1 MKFTSLSLGLNYH
14 HIFNGKSNSSF
25 MDRLKINSLFRGKY
39 HSITIGM
46 YLLFYGQVVSAED
59 KAIEV
64 IEVSGQAIINH
75 GFSPKNTA
83 INGPFGDDLALADIA
98 RSMTPITNEMMEQ
111 LNITDL
117 QDILAVT
124 PSSYAASGFGAPSLP
139 TLRGQLGELFQDG
152 MRRQAG
158 NNGFGVPLSFN
169 SVDQLDVIKGAPPVL
184 FGSSQRNG
192 GFVNLQSKRASTDK
206 SLAKVKLTAGRWDQY
221 SAQLD
226 IAAPIVEGESGFRIS
241 AEHVDNG
248 SFYDYSSFK
257 SDSFYAAFH
266 LLPDS
271 QSTWD
276 INFELYQVE
285 FTDNAGINRPT
296 QALIDSGLYITG
308 QGVQPN
314 GSTVP
319 GAGAVVSP
327 TGQVKIAR
335 STVLTDP
342 DNENEAK
349 TFLLHSIYTREI
361 TDQIRLKNTTYYQ
374 HLTRDE
380 IAQNSFVEIIDGAD
394 TAQNRLELSYDWNS
408 QQQTIFAFD
417 VRYNKVRGY
426 SQFTT
431 EADDPIDLTG
441 SLENRRIPLTAEQQS
456 RLVELRPGLFVSPG
470 GQYDINNDN
479 AGDYSL
485 SDTTDSTSWQ
495 TGFAIQQD
503 SQWSERLRT
512 NFGYRIDFY
521 DVEARDPIA
530 PTGQIAA
537 RDSINEI
544 LHSGQASINY
554 KLNADLTVYA
564 ATSYNE
570 ATSNSMA
577 GGTSLGADN
586 LISEQNFATENTL
599 NEVGIKYIPDNSAW
613 YVDGSVFNQ
622 RRSLRNRDGSNTG
635 IKTKGVEL
643 QVFYDAAPY
652 WFNIGYSYLDARYDN
667 SSSSQNSGQIADAFD
682 NSRPDIIQGTSVG
695 APNFTA
701 FAPSERRVQG
711 IPEQTLSVNGGIYLS
726 ESWQAGFAALYTSS
740 YPLDFLATVN
750 IRDQYTL
757 GINTSYRINEQT
769 KLRFDINNVT
779 NQKNWRPVFEGGY
792 FGSTLVFPELPVHA
806 KLTLTHSF

>member
-1 MKFTSLSLGLNYH
+1 MVNDNKLGRQMKYSLIALSIH
-14 HIFNGKSNSSF
+14 FIFQ
-25 MDRLKINSLFRGKY
+25 
-39 HSITIGM
+39 T
-46 YLLFYGQVVSAED
+46 QT
-59 KAIEV
+59 AIAQEVEKTGVEV
-64 IEVSGQAIINH
+64 IEVSGERIINH

-83 INGPFGDDLALADIA
+83 INGPFGDDLGLADIA
-98 RSMTPITNEMMEQ
+98 RSMTPITSAMMEQ

-117 QDILAVT
+117 QDILAIT
-124 PSSYAASGFGAPSLP
+124 PSSYSASGFGAPSLP

-169 SVDQLDVIKGAPPVL
+169 SVEQLDVIKGAPPVL

-192 GFVNLQSKRASTDK
+192 GFVNLQSKRASTQE
-206 SLAKVKLTAGRWDQY
+206 SAAKVKFTAGRWDQY

-226 IAAPIVEGESGFRIS
+226 ISAPIVKGESGFRIS
-241 AEHVDNG
+241 AEHIDNG
-248 SFYDYSSFK
+248 SFYDHSSFE
-257 SDSFYAAFH
+257 SDSLYAALRF
-266 LLPDS
+266 LPDDK
-271 QSTWD
+271 STWD
-276 INFELYQVE
+276 INFEFYQVE

-296 QALIDSGLYITG
+296 QALIDHGLYITG

-314 GSTVP
+314 GSLIP
-319 GAGAVVSP
+319 GAGAIISP
-327 TGQVKIAR
+327 TGQVQISR

-342 DNENEAK
+342 DNANEAE
-349 TFLLHSIYTREI
+349 TFLLHSIYTRELSGQ
-361 TDQIRLKNTTYYQ
+361 TRLKNSTYYQ

-380 IAQNSFVEIIDGAD
+380 IAQNSFVEIIDAAD
-394 TAQNRLELSYDWNS
+394 TAQNRLELSHDWNN

-441 SLENRRIPLTAEQQS
+441 PIENRRIPLTPEQQA
-456 RLVELRPGLFVSPG
+456 RLVELSPGVFVSPG

-479 AGDYSL
+479 VGDFSL

-530 PTGQIAA
+530 PVGQVAA
-537 RDSINEI
+537 QDSINKI

-554 KLNADLTVYA
+554 KLDTDLTIYA

-577 GGTSLGADN
+577 GGNSLGADN

-613 YVDGSVFNQ
+613 YVDGSIFNQ

-652 WFNIGYSYLDARYDN
+652 WFNVSYSYLDARYDN
-667 SSSSQNSGQIADAFD
+667 SASSQSSSQIADAFD

-695 APNFTA
+695 APSFTA
-701 FAPSERRVQG
+701 FAPSTRRVQG
-711 IPEQTLSVNGGIYLS
+711 IPEQSLSVNGGIYLT
-726 ESWQAGFAALYTSS
+726 EFWQAGFASLYTSS
-740 YPLDFLATVN
+740 YPLDYLATVN

-757 GINTSYRINEQT
+757 GLNTSYTIAENT
-769 KLRFDINNVT
+769 KVRFDINNVT

-792 FGSTLVFPELPVHA
+792 FGSTLVFPELPINA

>member
-1 MKFTSLSLGLNYH
+1 MVNDNKLGRQMKYSLIALSIH
-14 HIFNGKSNSSF
+14 FIFQ
-25 MDRLKINSLFRGKY
+25 
-39 HSITIGM
+39 T
-46 YLLFYGQVVSAED
+46 QT
-59 KAIEV
+59 AIAQEVEKTGVEV
-64 IEVSGQAIINH
+64 IEVSGERIINH

-83 INGPFGDDLALADIA
+83 INGPFGDDLGLADIA
-98 RSMTPITNEMMEQ
+98 RSMTPITSAMMEQ

-117 QDILAVT
+117 QDILAIT
-124 PSSYAASGFGAPSLP
+124 PSSYSASGFGAPSLP

-169 SVDQLDVIKGAPPVL
+169 SVEQLDVIKGAPPVL

-192 GFVNLQSKRASTDK
+192 GFVNLQSKRASTQE
-206 SLAKVKLTAGRWDQY
+206 SAAKVKFTAGRWDQY

-226 IAAPIVEGESGFRIS
+226 ISAPIVKGESGFRIS
-241 AEHVDNG
+241 AEHIDNG
-248 SFYDYSSFK
+248 SFYDHSSFE
-257 SDSFYAAFH
+257 SDSLYAAFRF
-266 LLPDS
+266 LPDDK
-271 QSTWD
+271 STWD
-276 INFELYQVE
+276 INFEFYQVE

-296 QALIDSGLYITG
+296 QALIDNGLYITG

-314 GSTVP
+314 GSLIP
-319 GAGAVVSP
+319 GAGAIISP
-327 TGQVKIAR
+327 TGQVKISR

-342 DNENEAK
+342 DNANEAE
-349 TFLLHSIYTREI
+349 TFLLHSIYTRELSGQ
-361 TDQIRLKNTTYYQ
+361 TRLKNSTYYQ

-380 IAQNSFVEIIDGAD
+380 IAQNSFVEIIDAAD
-394 TAQNRLELSYDWNS
+394 TAQNRLELSHDWNN

-441 SLENRRIPLTAEQQS
+441 PIENRRIPLTPEQQA
-456 RLVELRPGLFVSPG
+456 RLVELSPGVFVSPG

-479 AGDYSL
+479 VGDFSL

-530 PTGQIAA
+530 PVNQVAA
-537 RDSINEI
+537 QDSINKT

-554 KLNADLTVYA
+554 KLDTDLTIYA

-577 GGTSLGADN
+577 GGNSLGADN

-613 YVDGSVFNQ
+613 YLDGSIFNQ

-652 WFNIGYSYLDARYDN
+652 WFNVSYSYLDARYDN
-667 SSSSQNSGQIADAFD
+667 SASSQSSSKIADAFD

-695 APNFTA
+695 APSFTA
-701 FAPSERRVQG
+701 FAPSTRRVQG
-711 IPEQTLSVNGGIYLS
+711 IPEQSLSVNGGIYLS
-726 ESWQAGFAALYTSS
+726 EFWQAGFAALYTSS
-740 YPLDFLATVN
+740 YPLDYLATVN

-757 GINTSYRINEQT
+757 GLNTSYTIAENT
-769 KLRFDINNVT
+769 KVRFDINNVT

-792 FGSTLVFPELPVHA
+792 FGSTLVFPELPINA

>member
-1 MKFTSLSLGLNYH
+1 MVNDNKLGRQMKYSLIALSIH
-14 HIFNGKSNSSF
+14 FIFQ
-25 MDRLKINSLFRGKY
+25 
-39 HSITIGM
+39 T
-46 YLLFYGQVVSAED
+46 QT
-59 KAIEV
+59 AIAQEVEKTGVEV
-64 IEVSGQAIINH
+64 IEVSGERIINH

-83 INGPFGDDLALADIA
+83 INGPFGDDLGLADIA
-98 RSMTPITNEMMEQ
+98 RSMTPITSAMMEQ

-117 QDILAVT
+117 QDILAIT
-124 PSSYAASGFGAPSLP
+124 PSSYSASGFGAPSLP

-169 SVDQLDVIKGAPPVL
+169 SVEQLDVIKGAPPVL

-192 GFVNLQSKRASTDK
+192 GFVNLQSKRASTQE
-206 SLAKVKLTAGRWDQY
+206 SAAKVKFTAGRWDQY

-226 IAAPIVEGESGFRIS
+226 ISAPIVKGESGFRIS
-241 AEHVDNG
+241 AEHIDNG
-248 SFYDYSSFK
+248 SFYDHSSFE
-257 SDSFYAAFH
+257 SDSLYAAFRF
-266 LLPDS
+266 LPDDK
-271 QSTWD
+271 STWD
-276 INFELYQVE
+276 INFEFYQVE

-296 QALIDSGLYITG
+296 QALIDHGLYITG

-314 GSTVP
+314 GSLIP
-319 GAGAVVSP
+319 GAGAIISP
-327 TGQVKIAR
+327 TGQVKISR

-342 DNENEAK
+342 DNANEAE
-349 TFLLHSIYTREI
+349 TFLLHSIYTRELSGQ
-361 TDQIRLKNTTYYQ
+361 TRLKNSTYYQ

-380 IAQNSFVEIIDGAD
+380 IAQNSFVEIIDAAD
-394 TAQNRLELSYDWNS
+394 TAQNRLELSHDWNN

-441 SLENRRIPLTAEQQS
+441 PIENRRIPLTPEQQA
-456 RLVELRPGLFVSPG
+456 RLVELSPGVFVSPG

-479 AGDYSL
+479 VGDFSL

-530 PTGQIAA
+530 PVGQVAA
-537 RDSINEI
+537 QDSINKI

-554 KLNADLTVYA
+554 KLDTDLTIYA

-577 GGTSLGADN
+577 GGNSLGADN

-599 NEVGIKYIPDNSAW
+599 NEIGIKYIPDNSAW
-613 YVDGSVFNQ
+613 YVDGSIFNQ

-652 WFNIGYSYLDARYDN
+652 WFNVSYSYLDARYDN
-667 SSSSQNSGQIADAFD
+667 SASSQSSSQIADAFD

-695 APNFTA
+695 APSFTA
-701 FAPSERRVQG
+701 FAPSTRRVQG
-711 IPEQTLSVNGGIYLS
+711 IPEQSLSINGGIYLT
-726 ESWQAGFAALYTSS
+726 EFWQAGFAALYTSS
-740 YPLDFLATVN
+740 YPLDYLATVN

-757 GINTSYRINEQT
+757 GLNTSYTIAENT
-769 KLRFDINNVT
+769 KVRFDINNVT

-792 FGSTLVFPELPVHA
+792 FGSTLVFPELPINA

>member
-1 MKFTSLSLGLNYH
+1 MVNDKKLGRQMKYSLIALSIH
-14 HIFNGKSNSSF
+14 FIFQ
-25 MDRLKINSLFRGKY
+25 
-39 HSITIGM
+39 T
-46 YLLFYGQVVSAED
+46 QT
-59 KAIEV
+59 AIAQEVEKTGVEV
-64 IEVSGQAIINH
+64 IEVSGERIINH

-83 INGPFGDDLALADIA
+83 INGPFGDDLGLADIA
-98 RSMTPITNEMMEQ
+98 RSMTPITSAMMEQ

-117 QDILAVT
+117 QDILAIT
-124 PSSYAASGFGAPSLP
+124 PSSYSASGFGAPSLP

-169 SVDQLDVIKGAPPVL
+169 SVEQLDVIKGAPPVL

-192 GFVNLQSKRASTDK
+192 GFVNLQSKRASTQE
-206 SLAKVKLTAGRWDQY
+206 SAAKVKFTAGRWDQY

-226 IAAPIVEGESGFRIS
+226 ISAPIVKGESGFRIS
-241 AEHVDNG
+241 AEHIDNG
-248 SFYDYSSFK
+248 SFYDHSSFE
-257 SDSFYAAFH
+257 SDSLYAAFRF
-266 LLPDS
+266 LPDDK
-271 QSTWD
+271 STWD
-276 INFELYQVE
+276 INFEFYQVE

-296 QALIDSGLYITG
+296 QALIDHGLYITG

-314 GSTVP
+314 GSLIP
-319 GAGAVVSP
+319 GAGAIISP
-327 TGQVKIAR
+327 TGQVQISR

-342 DNENEAK
+342 DNANEAE
-349 TFLLHSIYTREI
+349 TFLLHSIYTRELSGQ
-361 TDQIRLKNTTYYQ
+361 TRLKNSTYYQ

-380 IAQNSFVEIIDGAD
+380 IAQNSFVEIIDAAD
-394 TAQNRLELSYDWNS
+394 TAQNRLELSHDWNN

-441 SLENRRIPLTAEQQS
+441 PIENRRIPLTPEQQA
-456 RLVELRPGLFVSPG
+456 RLVELSPGVFVSPG

-479 AGDYSL
+479 VGDFSL

-530 PTGQIAA
+530 PIGQVAA
-537 RDSINEI
+537 QDSINKI

-554 KLNADLTVYA
+554 KLDTDLTIYA

-577 GGTSLGADN
+577 GGNSLGGDN

-599 NEVGIKYIPDNSAW
+599 NEIGIKYIPDNSAW
-613 YVDGSVFNQ
+613 YLDGSIFNQ

-652 WFNIGYSYLDARYDN
+652 WFNVSYSYLDARYDN
-667 SSSSQNSGQIADAFD
+667 SASSQSSSKIADAFD

-695 APNFTA
+695 APSFTA
-701 FAPSERRVQG
+701 FAPSTRRVQG
-711 IPEQTLSVNGGIYLS
+711 IPEQSLSINGGIYLT
-726 ESWQAGFAALYTSS
+726 EFWQAGFAALYTSS
-740 YPLDFLATVN
+740 YPLDYLATVN

-757 GINTSYRINEQT
+757 GLNTSYTIAENT
-769 KLRFDINNVT
+769 KVRFDINNVT

-792 FGSTLVFPELPVHA
+792 FGSTLVFPELPINA

>member
-1 MKFTSLSLGLNYH
+1 MVNDNKLGRQMKYSLIALSIH
-14 HIFNGKSNSSF
+14 FIFQ
-25 MDRLKINSLFRGKY
+25 
-39 HSITIGM
+39 T
-46 YLLFYGQVVSAED
+46 QT
-59 KAIEV
+59 AIAQEVEKTGVEV
-64 IEVSGQAIINH
+64 IEVSGERIINH

-83 INGPFGDDLALADIA
+83 INGPFGDDLGLADIA
-98 RSMTPITNEMMEQ
+98 RSMTPITSAMMEQ

-117 QDILAVT
+117 QDILAIT
-124 PSSYAASGFGAPSLP
+124 PSSYSASGFGAPSLP

-169 SVDQLDVIKGAPPVL
+169 SVEQLDVIKGAPPVL

-192 GFVNLQSKRASTDK
+192 GFVNLQSKRASTQE
-206 SLAKVKLTAGRWDQY
+206 SAAKVKFTAGRWDQY

-226 IAAPIVEGESGFRIS
+226 ISAPIVKGESGFRIS
-241 AEHVDNG
+241 AEHIDNG
-248 SFYDYSSFK
+248 SFYDHSSFE
-257 SDSFYAAFH
+257 SDSLYAAFRF
-266 LLPDS
+266 LPDDK
-271 QSTWD
+271 STWD
-276 INFELYQVE
+276 INFEFYQVE

-296 QALIDSGLYITG
+296 QALIDNGLYITG

-314 GSTVP
+314 GSLIP
-319 GAGAVVSP
+319 GAGAIISP
-327 TGQVKIAR
+327 TGQVKISR

-342 DNENEAK
+342 DNANEAE
-349 TFLLHSIYTREI
+349 TFLLHSIYTRELSGQ
-361 TDQIRLKNTTYYQ
+361 TRLKNSTYYQ

-380 IAQNSFVEIIDGAD
+380 IAQNSFVEIIDAAD
-394 TAQNRLELSYDWNS
+394 TAQNRLELSHDWNN

-417 VRYNKVRGY
+417 VRYNKVSGY

-441 SLENRRIPLTAEQQS
+441 PIENRRIPLTPEQQA
-456 RLVELRPGLFVSPG
+456 RLVELSPGVFVSPG

-479 AGDYSL
+479 VGDFSL

-530 PTGQIAA
+530 PVGQVAA
-537 RDSINEI
+537 QDSINKI

-554 KLNADLTVYA
+554 KLDTDLTIYA

-577 GGTSLGADN
+577 GGNSLGADN

-599 NEVGIKYIPDNSAW
+599 NEIGIKYIPDNSAW
-613 YVDGSVFNQ
+613 YVDGSIFNQ

-652 WFNIGYSYLDARYDN
+652 WFNVSYSYLDARYDN
-667 SSSSQNSGQIADAFD
+667 SASSQSSSQIADAFD
-682 NSRPDIIQGTSVG
+682 NSRPDIIQGSSVG
-695 APNFTA
+695 APSFTA
-701 FAPSERRVQG
+701 FAPSTRRVQG
-711 IPEQTLSVNGGIYLS
+711 IPEQSLSINGGIYLT
-726 ESWQAGFAALYTSS
+726 EFWQAGFAALYTSS
-740 YPLDFLATVN
+740 YPLDYLATVN

-757 GINTSYRINEQT
+757 GLNTSYTIAENT
-769 KLRFDINNVT
+769 KVRFDINNVT

-792 FGSTLVFPELPVHA
+792 FGSTLVFPELPINA

>member
-1 MKFTSLSLGLNYH
+1 MKYSLIALSIH
-14 HIFNGKSNSSF
+14 F
-25 MDRLKINSLFRGKY
+25 MFQAQIA
-39 HSITIGM
+39 
-46 YLLFYGQVVSAED
+46 SAQEANKTD
-59 KAIEV
+59 FEV
-64 IEVSGQAIINH
+64 IEVSGQRIINH
-75 GFSPKNTA
+75 GFSPKNTK
-83 INGPFGDDLALADIA
+83 ISGPFGDDLGLADIA
-98 RSMTPITNEMMEQ
+98 RSMTPITSAMMEQ

-124 PSSYAASGFGAPSLP
+124 PSSYSATGFGAPSLP

-169 SVDQLDVIKGAPPVL
+169 AVDQLDVIKGAPPVL

-192 GFVNLQSKRASTDK
+192 GFVNLQSKRASTQE
-206 SLAKVKLTAGRWDQY
+206 SAAKVKFTAGRWDQY
-221 SAQLD
+221 SAELD
-226 IAAPIVEGESGFRIS
+226 ISAPIVNGESGFRIS
-241 AEHVDNG
+241 AEHIDNG
-248 SFYDYSSFK
+248 SFYDHSSFE
-257 SDSFYAAFH
+257 SDSLYAAFR
-266 LLPDS
+266 LLPDEK
-271 QSTWD
+271 STWD
-276 INFELYQVE
+276 INFEFYQVE

-296 QALIDSGLYITG
+296 QALIDHSLYITG

-314 GSTVP
+314 GSLIP
-319 GAGAVVSP
+319 GAGAIISP
-327 TGQVKIAR
+327 TGQVQISR

-342 DNENEAK
+342 DNANEAE
-349 TFLLHSIYTREI
+349 TFLLHSIYTRELSGQ
-361 TDQIRLKNTTYYQ
+361 TRLKNSTYYQ

-380 IAQNSFVEIIDGAD
+380 IAQNSFVEIIDAAD
-394 TAQNRLELSYDWNS
+394 TAQNRLEISHDWNS

-441 SLENRRIPLTAEQQS
+441 PIGSRRIPLTAAQQA
-456 RLVELRPGLFVSPG
+456 RLVELSPGVFVSPG

-479 AGDYSL
+479 VGDFSL

-503 SQWSERLRT
+503 SEWSDRLRT

-530 PTGQIAA
+530 PAGQIAA

-554 KLNADLTVYA
+554 KLDTDLTIYA

-577 GGTSLGADN
+577 GGNSLGGDN

-613 YVDGSVFNQ
+613 YLDGSIFNQ
-622 RRSLRNRDGSNTG
+622 RRSLRNRDGSNSG

-652 WFNIGYSYLDARYDN
+652 WFNISYSYLDARYDKSASFQ
-667 SSSSQNSGQIADAFD
+667 SSSQIADAFD

-701 FAPSERRVQG
+701 FSPSTRRVQG
-711 IPEQTLSVNGGIYLS
+711 IPEQSLSVNGGIYLN
-726 ESWQAGFAALYTSS
+726 EYWQAGFAALYTSS

-757 GINTSYRINEQT
+757 GLNTSYTIAENT
-769 KLRFDINNVT
+769 KVRFDINNVT

-792 FGSTLVFPELPVHA
+792 FGSTLVFPELPINA

>member
-1 MKFTSLSLGLNYH
+1 MVNDNKLGRQMKYSLIALSIH
-14 HIFNGKSNSSF
+14 FIFQ
-25 MDRLKINSLFRGKY
+25 
-39 HSITIGM
+39 T
-46 YLLFYGQVVSAED
+46 QT
-59 KAIEV
+59 AIAQEVEKTGVEV
-64 IEVSGQAIINH
+64 IEVSGERIINH

-83 INGPFGDDLALADIA
+83 INGPFGDDLGLADIA
-98 RSMTPITNEMMEQ
+98 RSMTPITSAMMEQ

-117 QDILAVT
+117 QDILAIT
-124 PSSYAASGFGAPSLP
+124 PSSYSASGFGAPSLP

-169 SVDQLDVIKGAPPVL
+169 SVEQLDVIKGAPPVL

-192 GFVNLQSKRASTDK
+192 GFVNLQSKRASTQE
-206 SLAKVKLTAGRWDQY
+206 SAAKVKFTAGRWDQY

-226 IAAPIVEGESGFRIS
+226 ISAPIVKGESGFRIS
-241 AEHVDNG
+241 AEHIDNG
-248 SFYDYSSFK
+248 SFYDHSSFE
-257 SDSFYAAFH
+257 SDSLYAAFRF
-266 LLPDS
+266 LPDDKI
-271 QSTWD
+271 TWD
-276 INFELYQVE
+276 INFEFYQVE

-296 QALIDSGLYITG
+296 QALIDHGLYITG

-314 GSTVP
+314 GSLIP
-319 GAGAVVSP
+319 GAGAIISP
-327 TGQVKIAR
+327 TGQVQISR

-342 DNENEAK
+342 DNANEAE
-349 TFLLHSIYTREI
+349 TFLLHSIYTRELSGQ
-361 TDQIRLKNTTYYQ
+361 TRLKNSTYYQ

-380 IAQNSFVEIIDGAD
+380 IAQNSFVEIIDAAD
-394 TAQNRLELSYDWNS
+394 TAQNRLELSHDWNN

-441 SLENRRIPLTAEQQS
+441 PIENRRIPLTLEQQA
-456 RLVELRPGLFVSPG
+456 RLVELSPGVFVSPG

-479 AGDYSL
+479 VGDFSL

-530 PTGQIAA
+530 PVGQVAA
-537 RDSINEI
+537 QDSINKI

-554 KLNADLTVYA
+554 KLDTDLTIYA

-577 GGTSLGADN
+577 GGNSLGGDN

-613 YVDGSVFNQ
+613 YLDGSIFNQ

-652 WFNIGYSYLDARYDN
+652 WFNVSYSYLDARYDN
-667 SSSSQNSGQIADAFD
+667 SASSQSSSQIADAFD
-682 NSRPDIIQGTSVG
+682 NSRPDIIQGSSVG
-695 APNFTA
+695 APSFTA
-701 FAPSERRVQG
+701 FAPSTRRVQG
-711 IPEQTLSVNGGIYLS
+711 IPEQSLSINGGIYLT
-726 ESWQAGFAALYTSS
+726 EFWQAGFAALYTSS
-740 YPLDFLATVN
+740 YPLDYLATVN

-757 GINTSYRINEQT
+757 GLNTSYTIAENT
-769 KLRFDINNVT
+769 KVRFDINNVT

-792 FGSTLVFPELPVHA
+792 FGSTLVFPELPINA

>member
-1 MKFTSLSLGLNYH
+1 MKYSLVALSIHFTFLP
-14 HIFNGKSNSSF
+14 HIVNATNASNS
-25 MDRLKINSLFRGKY
+25 D
-39 HSITIGM
+39 
-46 YLLFYGQVVSAED
+46 
-59 KAIEV
+59 IEV
-64 IEVSGQAIINH
+64 IEVAGQRIINH
-75 GFSPKNTA
+75 GFSPKNTKVS
-83 INGPFGDDLALADIA
+83 GPFGDDLDLDDIA
-98 RSMTPITNEMMEQ
+98 RSMTPITSAMMEQ

-124 PSSYAASGFGAPSLP
+124 PNSYSASGFGAPSLP

-169 SVDQLDVIKGAPPVL
+169 AVDQLDVIKGAPPVL

-192 GFVNLQSKRASTDK
+192 GFVNLQSKRASTEK
-206 SLAKVKLTAGRWDQY
+206 SLAKLKLTAARWDQY

-226 IAAPIVEGESGFRIS
+226 MGAPIVEGKSGFRIS
-241 AEHVDNG
+241 AERIDNG
-248 SFYDYSSFK
+248 SFYDYSSFE
-257 SDSFYAAFH
+257 SDSFYGAFR
-266 LLPDS
+266 LLPDDK
-271 QSTWD
+271 STWD
-276 INFELYQVE
+276 MNLELYQVE

-296 QALIDSGLYITG
+296 QALIDDGLYITG

-314 GSTVP
+314 GSSIP
-319 GAGAVVSP
+319 GVGAVISP

-342 DNENEAK
+342 DNENEAD
-349 TFLLHSIYTREI
+349 TFLLHSIYTR
-361 TDQIRLKNTTYYQ
+361 QINARTRLKNSTYFQ

-380 IAQNSFVEIIDGAD
+380 IAQNSFVEIIDGAN
-394 TAQNRLELSYDWNS
+394 TAQNRLEISYDWNS
-408 QQQTIFAFD
+408 QQQTILAFD
-417 VRYNKVRGY
+417 VRYNKVLGY

-441 SLENRRIPLTAEQQS
+441 PIESRRIPLTAAQKA
-456 RLVELRPGLFVSPG
+456 RLVELSPGVFVSPG

-479 AGDYSL
+479 VGDFSL

-495 TGFAIQQD
+495 TGFAVQQD
-503 SQWSERLRT
+503 SEWSDRLRT
-512 NFGYRIDFY
+512 NVGYRIDFY
-521 DVEARDPIA
+521 DVEARDPLA

-537 RDSINEI
+537 QDSINKT
-544 LHSGQASINY
+544 LHSGQASVNY
-554 KLNADLTVYA
+554 KLDTDLTIYA
-564 ATSYNE
+564 ASSYNE

-613 YVDGSVFNQ
+613 YVDAALFNQ
-622 RRSLRNRDGSNTG
+622 SRSLRNRDGSNTG
-635 IKTKGVEL
+635 VKTKGGEL

-652 WFNIGYSYLDARYDN
+652 WFNIGYSFLDARYDN
-667 SSSSQNSGQIADAFD
+667 STSSQNSAKIADAFD
-682 NSRPDIIQGTSVG
+682 NTRPDIIQGTSVG

-701 FAPSERRVQG
+701 FPRSDRRIQG
-711 IPEQTLSVNGGIYLS
+711 IPEQSISVNGGAYIT
-726 ESWQAGFAALYTSS
+726 ENWQAGFAALYTSS

-750 IRDQYTL
+750 IRDQYSL
-757 GINTSYRINEQT
+757 SFNTSYSISKNT
-769 KLRFDINNVT
+769 KVRFDFNNVT

-792 FGSTLVFPELPVHA
+792 FGSTLVFPELPINS

>member
-1 MKFTSLSLGLNYH
+1 MKYSLIALSMH
-14 HIFNGKSNSSF
+14 FIFHAQ
-25 MDRLKINSLFRGKY
+25 IA
-39 HSITIGM
+39 
-46 YLLFYGQVVSAED
+46 SAEEAKETD
-59 KAIEV
+59 VEV
-64 IEVSGQAIINH
+64 IEVAGQRIINH
-75 GFSPKNTA
+75 GFSPKNTK
-83 INGPFGDDLALADIA
+83 ISGPFGDDLGLADIA
-98 RSMTPITNEMMEQ
+98 RSMTPITSAMMEQ

-124 PSSYAASGFGAPSLP
+124 PNSYSASGFGAPSLP

-192 GFVNLQSKRASTDK
+192 GFVNLQSKRASTEK
-206 SLAKVKLTAGRWDQY
+206 SAAKVKLTAGRWDQY

-226 IAAPIVEGESGFRIS
+226 IGAPIVKGESGFRIS
-241 AEHVDNG
+241 AEHIDNG

-257 SDSFYAAFH
+257 SDSFYAAFR

-276 INFELYQVE
+276 INLELYQVE

-296 QALIDSGLYITG
+296 QALIDSGAYITG

-314 GSTVP
+314 GSLIP
-319 GAGAVVSP
+319 GAGAIISP
-327 TGQVKIAR
+327 TGQVQISR

-342 DNENEAK
+342 DNENEAN
-349 TFLLHSIYTREI
+349 TFLLHSIYTHELSSQ
-361 TDQIRLKNTTYYQ
+361 TQLKNSTYYQ

-380 IAQNSFVEIIDGAD
+380 IAQNSFVEIIDAAD
-394 TAQNRLELSYDWNS
+394 TAQNRLELSHDWNN
-408 QQQTIFAFD
+408 QQQTILAFD

-441 SLENRRIPLTAEQQS
+441 PVESRRIPLTVEQQA
-456 RLVELRPGLFVSPG
+456 RLVELRPGVFVSPG
-470 GQYDINNDN
+470 GQYDVNNDN
-479 AGDYSL
+479 LGDYSL

-503 SQWSERLRT
+503 SQWSDRLRT

-521 DVEARDPIA
+521 DVQARDPIA
-530 PTGQIAA
+530 PTGQKAA
-537 RDSINEI
+537 QDSINKT
-544 LHSGQASINY
+544 LHSGQASVNY
-554 KLNADLTVYA
+554 KLNTDLTVYA

-577 GGTSLGADN
+577 GGNSLGADN
-586 LISEQNFATENTL
+586 LINTQNFATENTL

-613 YVDGSVFNQ
+613 YIDGALFNQ
-622 RRSLRNRDGSNTG
+622 SRSLRNRDGSNTG

-667 SSSSQNSGQIADAFD
+667 SASSQSSSQIADAFD

-701 FAPSERRVQG
+701 FPRSNRRVQG
-711 IPEQTLSVNGGIYLS
+711 IPEQSLSINGGLYIT

-757 GINTSYRINEQT
+757 GLNTSYLIGEHT

-792 FGSTLVFPELPVHA
+792 FGSTLVFPELPINA
-806 KLTLTHSF
+806 KFTIQHSF

>member
-1 MKFTSLSLGLNYH
+1 MVNDNKLGRQMKYSLIALSIH
-14 HIFNGKSNSSF
+14 FIFQ
-25 MDRLKINSLFRGKY
+25 
-39 HSITIGM
+39 T
-46 YLLFYGQVVSAED
+46 QT
-59 KAIEV
+59 AIAQEVEKTGVEV
-64 IEVSGQAIINH
+64 IEVSGERIINH

-83 INGPFGDDLALADIA
+83 INGPFGDDLGLADIA
-98 RSMTPITNEMMEQ
+98 RSMTPITSAMMEQ

-117 QDILAVT
+117 QDILAIT
-124 PSSYAASGFGAPSLP
+124 PSSYSASGFGAPSLP

-169 SVDQLDVIKGAPPVL
+169 SVEQLDVIKGAPPVL

-192 GFVNLQSKRASTDK
+192 GFVNLQSKRASTQE
-206 SLAKVKLTAGRWDQY
+206 SAAKVKFTAGRWDQY

-226 IAAPIVEGESGFRIS
+226 ISAPIVKGESGFRIS
-241 AEHVDNG
+241 AEHIDNG
-248 SFYDYSSFK
+248 SFYDHSSFE
-257 SDSFYAAFH
+257 SDSLYAAFRF
-266 LLPDS
+266 LPDDK
-271 QSTWD
+271 STWD
-276 INFELYQVE
+276 INFEFYQVE

-296 QALIDSGLYITG
+296 QALIDHGLYITG

-314 GSTVP
+314 GSLIP
-319 GAGAVVSP
+319 GAGAIISP
-327 TGQVKIAR
+327 TGQVQISR

-342 DNENEAK
+342 DNANEAE
-349 TFLLHSIYTREI
+349 TFLLHSIYTRELSGQ
-361 TDQIRLKNTTYYQ
+361 TRLKNSTYYQ

-380 IAQNSFVEIIDGAD
+380 IAQNSFVEIIDAAD
-394 TAQNRLELSYDWNS
+394 TAQNRLELSHDWNN

-441 SLENRRIPLTAEQQS
+441 PIENRRIPLTPEQQA
-456 RLVELRPGLFVSPG
+456 RLVELSPGVFVSPG

-479 AGDYSL
+479 VGDFSL

-530 PTGQIAA
+530 PVGQVAA
-537 RDSINEI
+537 QDSINKI

-554 KLNADLTVYA
+554 KLDTDLTIYA

-577 GGTSLGADN
+577 GGNSLGADN

-599 NEVGIKYIPDNSAW
+599 NEIGIKYIPDNSAW
-613 YVDGSVFNQ
+613 YVDGSIFNQ

-652 WFNIGYSYLDARYDN
+652 WFNVSYSYLDARYDN
-667 SSSSQNSGQIADAFD
+667 SASSQSSSQIADAFD

-695 APNFTA
+695 APSFTA
-701 FAPSERRVQG
+701 FAPSTRRVQG
-711 IPEQTLSVNGGIYLS
+711 IPEQSLSINGGIYLT
-726 ESWQAGFAALYTSS
+726 EFWQAGFAALYTSS
-740 YPLDFLATVN
+740 YPLDYLATVN

-757 GINTSYRINEQT
+757 GLNTSYTIAENT
-769 KLRFDINNVT
+769 KVRFDINNVT

-792 FGSTLVFPELPVHA
+792 FGSTLVFPELPINA

>member
-1 MKFTSLSLGLNYH
+1 MKYSLIALSIH
-14 HIFNGKSNSSF
+14 FIFQ
-25 MDRLKINSLFRGKY
+25 
-39 HSITIGM
+39 T
-46 YLLFYGQVVSAED
+46 QVANAQEVE
-59 KAIEV
+59 KTGVEV
-64 IEVSGQAIINH
+64 IEVSGQRIINH
-75 GFSPKNTA
+75 GFSPKNTK
-83 INGPFGDDLALADIA
+83 ISGPFGDDLGLDDIA
-98 RSMTPITNEMMEQ
+98 RSMTPITSAMMEQ

-117 QDILAVT
+117 QDILAIT
-124 PSSYAASGFGAPSLP
+124 PSSYSATGFGAPSLP

-169 SVDQLDVIKGAPPVL
+169 AVDQLDVIKGAPPVL

-192 GFVNLQSKRASTDK
+192 GFVNLQSKRASTQE
-206 SLAKVKLTAGRWDQY
+206 SAAKVKFTAGRWDQY

-226 IAAPIVEGESGFRIS
+226 ISAPIVKGESGFRIS
-241 AEHVDNG
+241 AEHIDNG
-248 SFYDYSSFK
+248 SFYDHSSFE
-257 SDSFYAAFH
+257 SDSLFAVFSF
-266 LLPDS
+266 LPDDK
-271 QSTWD
+271 STWD
-276 INFELYQVE
+276 INFEFYQVE

-296 QALIDSGLYITG
+296 QALIDHGLYITG

-314 GSTVP
+314 SSLIP
-319 GAGAVVSP
+319 GAGAIVSP
-327 TGQVKIAR
+327 TGQVQISR

-342 DNENEAK
+342 DNANEAE
-349 TFLLHSIYTREI
+349 TFLLHSIYTRELSGQ
-361 TDQIRLKNTTYYQ
+361 TRLKNSTYYQ

-380 IAQNSFVEIIDGAD
+380 IAQNSFVEIIAAAD
-394 TAQNRLELSYDWNS
+394 TAQNRLELSHDWNS
-408 QQQTIFAFD
+408 QQQTILAFD

-441 SLENRRIPLTAEQQS
+441 PIENRRIPLTPEQQA
-456 RLVELRPGLFVSPG
+456 RLVELSPGVFVSPG

-479 AGDYSL
+479 IGDFSL

-530 PTGQIAA
+530 PAGQIAA

-554 KLNADLTVYA
+554 KLDTDLTIYA

-577 GGTSLGADN
+577 GGNSLGADN

-599 NEVGIKYIPDNSAW
+599 NEVGIKYLPDNSAW
-613 YVDGSVFNQ
+613 YVDGSLFNQ
-622 RRSLRNRDGSNTG
+622 RRSLRNRDGSNSG

-652 WFNIGYSYLDARYDN
+652 WFNVSYSYLDARYDN
-667 SSSSQNSGQIADAFD
+667 SASFQSSSQIADAFD
-682 NSRPDIIQGTSVG
+682 NTRPDIIQGTSVG
-695 APNFTA
+695 APSFAA
-701 FAPSERRVQG
+701 FAPSTRRVQG
-711 IPEQTLSVNGGIYLS
+711 IPEQSLSVNGGIYLN
-726 ESWQAGFAALYTSS
+726 ENWQAGFAALYTSS

-757 GINTSYRINEQT
+757 GLNTSYAIAENT
-769 KLRFDINNVT
+769 KVRFDINNVT

-792 FGSTLVFPELPVHA
+792 FGSTLVFPELPINA

>member
-1 MKFTSLSLGLNYH
+1 MKYSLIALSI
-14 HIFNGKSNSSF
+14 HIVFQA
-25 MDRLKINSLFRGKY
+25 
-39 HSITIGM
+39 
-46 YLLFYGQVVSAED
+46 QVANAQAVAETE
-59 KAIEV
+59 ATGIEV
-64 IEVSGQAIINH
+64 IEVAGQRIINH
-75 GFSPKNTA
+75 GFSPKNTK
-83 INGPFGDDLALADIA
+83 ISGPFGDDLALADIA
-98 RSMTPITNEMMEQ
+98 RSMTPITSAMMEQ

-117 QDILAVT
+117 QDILAIS
-124 PSSYAASGFGAPSLP
+124 PSSYSASGFGAPSLP

-169 SVDQLDVIKGAPPVL
+169 SVEQLDVIKGAPPVL

-192 GFVNLQSKRASTDK
+192 GFVNLQSKRASTQE
-206 SLAKVKLTAGRWDQY
+206 SAAKVKFTAGRWDQY

-226 IAAPIVEGESGFRIS
+226 ISAPIVKGESGFRIS
-241 AEHVDNG
+241 AEHIDNG
-248 SFYDYSSFK
+248 SFYDHSSFE
-257 SDSFYAAFH
+257 SDSLYAAFSF
-266 LLPDS
+266 LPDEK
-271 QSTWD
+271 STWD
-276 INFELYQVE
+276 INVEFYQVE

-296 QALIDSGLYITG
+296 QALIDHGLYITG

-314 GSTVP
+314 GSLIP
-319 GAGAVVSP
+319 GAGAIISP
-327 TGQVKIAR
+327 TGQVQISR

-342 DNENEAK
+342 DNANEAE
-349 TFLLHSIYTREI
+349 TFLLHSIYTRELSGQ
-361 TDQIRLKNTTYYQ
+361 TRLKNSTYYQ

-380 IAQNSFVEIIDGAD
+380 IAQNSFVEIIDAAD
-394 TAQNRLELSYDWNS
+394 TAQNRLELSHDWNN

-441 SLENRRIPLTAEQQS
+441 PIENRRIPLTLEQQA
-456 RLVELRPGLFVSPG
+456 RLVELSPGVFVSPG

-479 AGDYSL
+479 VGDFSL

-530 PTGQIAA
+530 PVGQVAA
-537 RDSINEI
+537 QDSINKI

-554 KLNADLTVYA
+554 KLDTDLTIYA

-577 GGTSLGADN
+577 GGNSLGGDN

-613 YVDGSVFNQ
+613 YLDGSIFNQ

-652 WFNIGYSYLDARYDN
+652 WFNVSYSYLDARYDN
-667 SSSSQNSGQIADAFD
+667 SASSQSSSQIADAFD
-682 NSRPDIIQGTSVG
+682 NSRPDIIQGSSVG
-695 APNFTA
+695 APSFTA
-701 FAPSERRVQG
+701 FAPSTRRVQG
-711 IPEQTLSVNGGIYLS
+711 IPEQSLSVNGGIYLS
-726 ESWQAGFAALYTSS
+726 EYWQAGFAALYTSS
-740 YPLDFLATVN
+740 YPLDYLATVN

-757 GINTSYRINEQT
+757 GLNTSYTIAENT
-769 KLRFDINNVT
+769 KVRFDINNVT

-792 FGSTLVFPELPVHA
+792 FGSTLVFPELPINA

>member
-1 MKFTSLSLGLNYH
+1 MVNDNKLGRQMKYSLIALSIH
-14 HIFNGKSNSSF
+14 FIFQ
-25 MDRLKINSLFRGKY
+25 
-39 HSITIGM
+39 T
-46 YLLFYGQVVSAED
+46 QT
-59 KAIEV
+59 AIAQEVEKTGVEV
-64 IEVSGQAIINH
+64 IEVSGERIINH

-83 INGPFGDDLALADIA
+83 INGPFGDDLGLADIA
-98 RSMTPITNEMMEQ
+98 RSMTPITSAMMEQ

-117 QDILAVT
+117 QDILAIT
-124 PSSYAASGFGAPSLP
+124 PSSYSASGFGAPSLP

-169 SVDQLDVIKGAPPVL
+169 SVEQLDVIKGAPPVL

-192 GFVNLQSKRASTDK
+192 GFVNLQSKRASTQE
-206 SLAKVKLTAGRWDQY
+206 SAAKVKFTAGRWDQY

-226 IAAPIVEGESGFRIS
+226 ISAPIVKGESGFRIS
-241 AEHVDNG
+241 AEHIDNG
-248 SFYDYSSFK
+248 SFYDHSSFE
-257 SDSFYAAFH
+257 SDSLYAALRF
-266 LLPDS
+266 LPDDK
-271 QSTWD
+271 STWD
-276 INFELYQVE
+276 INFEFYQVE

-296 QALIDSGLYITG
+296 QALIDHGLYITG

-314 GSTVP
+314 GSLIP
-319 GAGAVVSP
+319 GAGAIISP
-327 TGQVKIAR
+327 TGQVQISR

-342 DNENEAK
+342 DNANEAE
-349 TFLLHSIYTREI
+349 TFLLHSIYTRELSGQ
-361 TDQIRLKNTTYYQ
+361 TRLKNSTYYQ

-380 IAQNSFVEIIDGAD
+380 IAQNSFVEIIDAAD
-394 TAQNRLELSYDWNS
+394 TAQNRLELSHDWNN

-441 SLENRRIPLTAEQQS
+441 PIENRRIPLTPEQQA
-456 RLVELRPGLFVSPG
+456 RLVELSPGVFVSPG

-479 AGDYSL
+479 VGDFSL

-530 PTGQIAA
+530 PVGQVAA
-537 RDSINEI
+537 QDSINKI

-554 KLNADLTVYA
+554 KLDTDLTIYA

-577 GGTSLGADN
+577 GGNSLGADN

-613 YVDGSVFNQ
+613 YVDGSIFNQ

-652 WFNIGYSYLDARYDN
+652 WFNVSYSYLDARYDN
-667 SSSSQNSGQIADAFD
+667 SASSQSSSQIADAFD

-695 APNFTA
+695 APSFTA
-701 FAPSERRVQG
+701 FAPSTRRVQG
-711 IPEQTLSVNGGIYLS
+711 IPEQSLSVNGGIYLT
-726 ESWQAGFAALYTSS
+726 EFWQAGFAALYTSS
-740 YPLDFLATVN
+740 YPLDYLATVN

-757 GINTSYRINEQT
+757 GLNTSYTIAENT
-769 KLRFDINNVT
+769 KVRFDINNVT

-792 FGSTLVFPELPVHA
+792 FGSTLVFPELPINA

>member
-1 MKFTSLSLGLNYH
+1 MKYSLVALSIH
-14 HIFNGKSNSSF
+14 
-25 MDRLKINSLFRGKY
+25 LFFQTQIANAQETEK
-39 HSITIGM
+39 TD
-46 YLLFYGQVVSAED
+46 V
-59 KAIEV
+59 EV
-64 IEVSGQAIINH
+64 LEVSGQRIINH
-75 GFSPKNTA
+75 GFSPKNTSV
-83 INGPFGDDLALADIA
+83 NGPFGDDLGLADIA
-98 RSMTPITNEMMEQ
+98 RSMTPITSAMMEQ

-117 QDILAVT
+117 QDILAIT
-124 PSSYAASGFGAPSLP
+124 PSSYSASGFGAPSLP

-169 SVDQLDVIKGAPPVL
+169 SVEQLDVIKGAPPVL

-192 GFVNLQSKRASTDK
+192 GFVNLQSKRASTQE
-206 SLAKVKLTAGRWDQY
+206 SAAKVKFTAGRWDHY

-226 IAAPIVEGESGFRIS
+226 ISAPIVEGESGFRIS
-241 AEHVDNG
+241 AEHIDNG
-248 SFYDYSSFK
+248 SFYDHSSFE
-257 SDSFYAAFH
+257 SDSIFAAFRY
-266 LLPDS
+266 LPNEK
-271 QSTWD
+271 STWD
-276 INFELYQVE
+276 INVEYYQVE

-296 QALIDSGLYITG
+296 QALIDHGLYITG

-314 GSTVP
+314 GSLIP
-319 GAGAVVSP
+319 GAGAIVSP
-327 TGQVKIAR
+327 TGQVKLSR

-342 DNENEAK
+342 DNANEAE
-349 TFLLHSIYTREI
+349 TFLLHSIYTYELSGQ
-361 TDQIRLKNTTYYQ
+361 TRLKNSTYYQ

-380 IAQNSFVEIIDGAD
+380 VAQNSFVEIIDAAD
-394 TAQNRLELSYDWNS
+394 TAQNRLELSHDWNNE
-408 QQQTIFAFD
+408 QQTILAFD
-417 VRYNKVRGY
+417 VRYNKVRGF

-441 SLENRRIPLTAEQQS
+441 PIENRRIPLTPEQQA
-456 RLVELRPGLFVSPG
+456 RLVELRPGVFVSPG

-479 AGDYSL
+479 VGDFSL

-521 DVEARDPIA
+521 DVEAKDPIA
-530 PTGQIAA
+530 PAGQVAA

-554 KLNADLTVYA
+554 KLRSDLTIYA

-577 GGTSLGADN
+577 GGNSLGSDN

-599 NEVGIKYIPDNSAW
+599 NEFGIKYIPDNSAW
-613 YVDGSVFNQ
+613 YVDGSIFNQ

-652 WFNIGYSYLDARYDN
+652 WFNVSYSYLDARYDN
-667 SSSSQNSGQIADAFD
+667 SASSQSSSQIADAFD

-695 APNFTA
+695 APSFTA
-701 FAPSERRVQG
+701 FAPSTRRVQG
-711 IPEQTLSVNGGIYLS
+711 IPEQSLSVNGGIYLT
-726 ESWQAGFAALYTSS
+726 EFWQAGFAALYTSS

-757 GINTSYRINEQT
+757 GLNTSYTLAENT
-769 KLRFDINNVT
+769 KVRFDINNIT

-792 FGSTLVFPELPVHA
+792 FGSTLVFPELPINA
-806 KLTLTHSF
+806 KLTVTYSF